1 MKKFILSVVREIS
14 IVWTDAKLDALSRR
28 ETELFNADGKVPNS
42 DSIELQV
49 QIEEISRVINDV
61 VEKIELF
68 DRKLS
73 SGN

>member
-1 MKKFILSVVREIS
+1 MKKFILSVVRGIS
-14 IVWTDAKLDALSRR
+14 ITWTDAKLDALSRR
-28 ETELFNADGKVPNS
+28 ETELFNADRKVTNP

-61 VEKIELF
+61 VEKIELL

>member
-1 MKKFILSVVREIS
+1 MKRFLSSMVREIS

-28 ETELFNADGKVPNS
+28 ETELFNVDGKVPNP

-49 QIEEISRVINDV
+49 QIEEISRVINEV
-61 VEKIELF
+61 VEKIKLL